1 MMKKSAL
8 SLLVA
13 MAGTQAFAAD
23 WSTTELHYQLGNLKQ
38 QPFGPSADRKSTTN
52 IYTLQHAS
60 GWKYGDNFFFVDY
73 SDWKDDQRQR
83 DWYGEGY
90 FNFSLGKI
98 SGRELS
104 FGPVKDVGIVLGV
117 NAGGDSKV
125 RKYLPGIQLALEVPG
140 AAFFNTLITAYI
152 DDNVGVAG
160 GGSPKESDSWMLD
173 TAWAFPFGI
182 GNHDFSLEGHLEY
195 IGSRHNEFGDKVK
208 AHVLAQPQLRY
219 DLGKTLFNEPQRL
232 FVGVEY
238 QYWHNKYGS
247 SVTESAVQGLAVWR
261 F

>member
-1 MMKKSAL
+1 MIQK
-8 SLLVA
+8 SLLGLLIAASCVPA
-13 MAGTQAFAAD
+13 MAAD
-23 WSTTELHYQLGNLKQ
+23 WSTTELQYQIGNLKQ
-38 QPFGPSADRKSTTN
+38 QPFGPDADDKSTTS

-60 GWKYGDNFFFVDY
+60 GWKYGDNFFFIDY
-73 SDWKDDQRQR
+73 SDWKDSQRRR

-98 SGRELS
+98 SGRDLS
-104 FGPVKDVGIVLGV
+104 LGPVKDIGLVMGI

-125 RKYLPGIQLALEVPG
+125 RKYLPGVQLALDVPG

-152 DDNVGVAG
+152 DDSTGVAG
-160 GGSPKESDSWMLD
+160 GGAPKESNSWMLD
-173 TAWAFPFGI
+173 TAWAFPFSAGS
-182 GNHDFSLEGHLEY
+182 HDFSLEGHLEY
-195 IGSRHNEFGDKVK
+195 IGSRENEFGDKVK

-219 DLGKTLFNEPQRL
+219 DLGKTLFNDPRRL
-232 FVGVEY
+232 FVGIEY
-238 QYWHNKYGS
+238 QYWHNKYGG